1 MEHNRIAELRRRAGI
16 TQRELADRLG
26 ITQQAVWYYE
36 NGRREIK
43 SGMLIAMS
51 EALGCTVSELLGLE
65 PSEGVVLPH
74 VSEISKV
81 PIVGRIAAGT
91 PREAFAQSSDY
102 CDTPSSLVEGRSGC
116 FWLVIAGNSMNRI
129 FPDGALVL
137 IDPSAEVRNGDVA
150 AVFVNGDD
158 ATIKRVYFE
167 GDSVRLHPE
176 SWDPEY
182 KGRIIDRSDP
192 EAPEF
197 RTIGRAVSYTAP
209 EGWRA

>member
-1 MEHNRIAELRRRAGI
+1 MEHNRIAELRKRADM
-16 TQRELADRLG
+16 TQQELADRLG

-43 SGMLIAMS
+43 SGMLVAMS
-51 EALGCTVSELLGLE
+51 RALGCTVSELLGLE
-65 PSEGVVLPH
+65 PSKGVVLPH
-74 VSEISKV
+74 VSEVMKV

-91 PREAFAQSSDY
+91 PREAFAQSSEY
-102 CDTPSSLVEGRSGC
+102 CDTPSSLLDGRTGC
-116 FWLVIAGNSMNRI
+116 FWLVIAGNSMNRL

-182 KGRIIDRSDP
+182 KDRIIDRTDP

>member
-182 KGRIIDRSDP
+182 KDRIIDRSDP

>member
-1 MEHNRIAELRRRAGI
+1 MEHNRIAELRRRTGI

-182 KGRIIDRSDP
+182 KDRIIDRSDP

>member
-158 ATIKRVYFE
+158 ATIKRVCFE

-182 KGRIIDRSDP
+182 KDRIIDRSDP

-197 RTIGRAVSYTAP
+197 RIIGRAVSYTAP